1 MAGFD
6 RIGALTE
13 ELRRVA
19 KDLER
24 GFARYGEV
32 LSELQGIGLPAE
44 VASAKRGPGRPRGR
58 RRIVVT
64 ARRGRGRSGTLTQQ
78 VIDFL
83 AKKPGESF
91 LPRQI
96 ADELGLADKRRRT
109 LSTTLFLLG
118 RKKRIRKAAKGY
130 SAAS

>member
-1 MAGFD
+1 VVPAG
-6 RIGALTE
+6 
-13 ELRRVA
+13 
-19 KDLER
+19 
-24 GFARYGEV
+24 
-32 LSELQGIGLPAE
+32 
-44 VASAKRGPGRPRGR
+44 
-58 RRIVVT
+58 VT
-64 ARRGRGRSGTLTQQ
+64 ARRGRGRRGTLTQQ

-130 SAAS
+130 TAAS